1 MRFNTFFLCNKITD
15 FSLVYSKLICKLSL
29 KRHKGLLSRLETI
42 STSEVEKEVKSNNRG
57 WCRGVQYTIIYGYL
71 SIKLGIIG

>member
-1 MRFNTFFLCNKITD
+1 MRFNTNFLCNKITD

-29 KRHKGLLSRLETI
+29 KRHKGLLPHLETI

-57 WCRGVQYTIIYGYL
+57 
-71 SIKLGIIG
+71 

>member
-1 MRFNTFFLCNKITD
+1 MRFNTNFKWNKITD

-29 KRHKGLLSRLETI
+29 KRHKGLLSHLETI

-57 WCRGVQYTIIYGYL
+57 WCRGVQYTIFYGYL